1 MSNIKVIF
9 FTVLLLFLPIISFA
23 DIIVTNDDMI
33 INGKIIKEVKGEY
46 VTLANNHGIF
56 KINFN
61 NIKDIQRTSNYQED
75 IKVFNKLGQTV
86 DETEVKKNYE
96 TGIKKLEEL
105 NIDIKEIKPDLI
117 IIEPDIKEN
126 EAETIKIE
134 QDTKDTEIIPKDIET
149 DFKDIKPD
157 VVKIKQPSL
166 EFLLFLSPF
175 INFNFKPFDTIMPYG
190 YGVLIGGNILF
201 QKKILYLPAG
211 TGIEMQ
217 YFHSGEAVKNI
228 DGFRFAA
235 GPIWIIPLKY
245 LNLSFSATF
254 GIGYYGIKGVN
265 EKKEALKF
273 NFTFASGPE
282 FFISSWMISPKIRFD
297 YIHDGVAPLCGIGI
311 SVEAGY
317 RFQFFK

>member
-1 MSNIKVIF
+1 MSKLKVIF
-9 FTVLLLFLPIISFA
+9 FTVLLLFLPMISFA

-61 NIKDIQRTSNYQED
+61 NIKEIQRTANYQED

-86 DETEVKKNYE
+86 DETAVKQNYE
-96 TGIKKLEEL
+96 KGIKKLEEL
-105 NIDIKEIKPDLI
+105 NLEAKEIKPDLI
-117 IIEPDIKEN
+117 IADPDNN
-126 EAETIKIE
+126 EKAAETIKIE
-134 QDTKDTEIIPKDIET
+134 QDSKDTETISKDIEM
-149 DFKDIKPD
+149 DFKQIRPDIK
-157 VVKIKQPSL
+157 KTKQPSV
-166 EFLLFLSPF
+166 EFLLLLSPF
-175 INFNFKPFDTIMPYG
+175 INFNFKPFDAVMPYG
-190 YGVLIGGNILF
+190 YGVLILGNILF
-201 QKKILYLPAG
+201 QKKYIYLPAG
-211 TGIEMQ
+211 ASIEMQ

-254 GIGYYGIKGVN
+254 GAGYYGIKGIY

-297 YIHDGVAPLCGIGI
+297 YIHDGVAPLFGIGI

-317 RFQFFK
+317 RFQFF